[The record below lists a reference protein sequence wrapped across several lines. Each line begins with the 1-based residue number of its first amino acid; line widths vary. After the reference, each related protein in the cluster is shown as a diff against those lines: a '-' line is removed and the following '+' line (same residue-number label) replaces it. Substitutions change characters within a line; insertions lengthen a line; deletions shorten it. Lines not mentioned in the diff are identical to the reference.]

1 MPSIPQSLLW
11 ISLVVL
17 WLFVLVP
24 MLINKRDTVRRTS
37 DVALATRVLNG
48 GAKSRLFKRSGPAA
62 GHRHDPDWQGD
73 GQFTEDYPDLLDES
87 EDYSDQREAIMEYD
101 DAVREARM
109 GARTRQMV
117 VVAAVTEQT
126 FVERDYLDVEVVDE
140 NSGALPV
147 GGGVQ
152 ASLFDAAT
160 QLEEPIDE
168 EIPSAVEPEHVAEQ
182 EPVEE
187 PQQPVAEP
195 IGTDRLR
202 DGTAD
207 EYEYVDDTSGL
218 EVEDEPQ
225 TPLAPRGSSRQ
236 RRLESTSAAV
246 VSARK
251 YRFRKRVLIAMA
263 AIMVVTAVLSFTVN
277 PALWWSCGAAAG
289 VMVLYLAYLRR
300 QTRIEAQVRRRRQ
313 QRAARSRP
321 LAEDAERQWR
331 PGVDFTE
338 FPTRL
343 QRPGSVELEIDDE
356 DPVFEHLDER
366 PYSRDYRLS
375 GELPRAAGQ

>member
-1 MPSIPQSLLW
+1 
-11 ISLVVL
+11 
-17 WLFVLVP
+17 
-24 MLINKRDTVRRTS
+24 
-37 DVALATRVLNG
+37 
-48 GAKSRLFKRSGPAA
+48 
-62 GHRHDPDWQGD
+62 
-73 GQFTEDYPDLLDES
+73 
-87 EDYSDQREAIMEYD
+87 
-101 DAVREARM
+101 
-109 GARTRQMV
+109 
-117 VVAAVTEQT
+117 
-126 FVERDYLDVEVVDE
+126 
-140 NSGALPV
+140 
-147 GGGVQ
+147 
-152 ASLFDAAT
+152 
-160 QLEEPIDE
+160 
-168 EIPSAVEPEHVAEQ
+168 
-182 EPVEE
+182 
-187 PQQPVAEP
+187 VAEP

-225 TPLAPRGSSRQ
+225 TSLSPRGSSRR

-251 YRFRKRVLIAMA
+251 YRFRKRVLITMA
-263 AIMVVTAVLSFTVN
+263 AIMVSTAVLSFTVS

-313 QRAARSRP
+313 QRTGRSRP
-321 LAEDAERQWR
+321 LAEDAAPQRR
-331 PGVDFTE
+331 PEVDFTE

-343 QRPGSVELEIDDE
+343 QRPGAVVLEIDDE